1 MLACAG
7 GVGIVV
13 YDGGFRRCIVSA
25 TITRTGRVR
34 SRATDTAPADVALW
48 QLGVWRPRGSVRR
61 AAFELKQFRGPE
73 PAERARSATAE
84 PETALRV
91 IRLPVGRQRGPGSG
105 PPEKS
110 TKRAVGNT
118 AMP

>member
-1 MLACAG
+1 MLGCSG

-13 YDGGFRRCIVSA
+13 YEGGFRRRIVSA
-25 TITRTGRVR
+25 TITRTGRV
-34 SRATDTAPADVALW
+34 SSAAT
-48 QLGVWRPRGSVRR
+48 RGSPVELGPAHVDRGRSPGAGR
-61 AAFELKQFRGPE
+61 AARLRVKQLRLPT
-73 PAERARSATAE
+73 PAASARSAE
-84 PETALRV
+84 P
-91 IRLPVGRQRGPGSG
+91 LPVTVFSHTVLPRGRQGGPGSG